1 MSRYGRYGGGLD
13 RDPDL
18 DRDLLRGPEA
28 GLGLMA
34 DQNLAHQLRA
44 VHHQEAH
51 KEVQV
56 LKEWIKVMKLIF

>member
-13 RDPDL
+13 RDRDPDP
-18 DRDLLRGPEA
+18 DLLRGPEA
-28 GLGLMA
+28 GLGPMA
-34 DQNLAHQLRA
+34 DQNLARRLRV
-44 VHHQEAH
+44 VHHQEAL